1 MTAVAGEPRRVVL
14 LLDLDPLLPSPG
26 SSSASAPASAPAA
39 SSYLAAVLPAATSLL
54 AASPSP
60 ASLSAGRLF
69 FSSLSPIL
77 SSSLLPR
84 ALPAAPTPLS
94 FDLHPATLATLA
106 PLRRLALRAPT
117 HPRVPASSS
126 IAKSLLQLEHDY
138 SWDPDPQRA
147 RRRGFDPPP
156 NLVVLF
162 TAAAEF
168 DEFGADGSFI
178 DKFRKVFGPARD
190 RLSANGLQ
198 VCWVAVASASEGIRR
213 AVTELGWWFTTADA
227 VALGSAVAPPTLV
240 WGGVGLCVGE
250 GGQRGEVV
258 LEIAD
263 VEGKPLL
270 CKSCEV
276 EVVGSPRWQGSGN
289 SVSKILVK
297 SVCEVGNWEQ
307 LVGGDGD
314 AAMVRGCQREG
325 GKGDG
330 EEAVVKEYFPHQVL
344 ELVLGDE
351 KDRLGGAKPIWQLIL
366 VFLSRRNYC
375 AVVSVSDGYGSSVDG
390 VLVPF
395 SMNCALLR
403 FNKNGSS
410 LGQVAAKGL
419 ETPDS
424 CVSDAA
430 KVQSA
435 RRKRSRLVN
444 KLCEATTWNTFCDVL
459 LKHADGSMPV
469 VDFEEL
475 YFSRY
480 GATSKKLRFLKCWM
494 KQVKQSYLNTLLS
507 LHTEREKCL
516 PSKDESEARLLVS
529 EEDASAGRVNF
540 SVDDADSNKV
550 ETPLNE
556 ADCNKVDI
564 PVDEADCSG
573 VDRPVG
579 EESSMFSS
587 MEDLEAFL
595 ESVPHKIEQALCSED
610 ADLGNLAER
619 LVGLS
624 VHALLVKH
632 GKIAVRYS
640 EHKEEEDASG
650 AKIACELS
658 NILLRKPKELVSKY
672 RGSNSAS
679 VASEQTAKYS
689 TCYKIREHE
698 LQILLRMEIIKS
710 ELGSAIEES
719 SKQKMIKEICSLLQ
733 FIDINLQGDSFQSDS
748 ILEYAEKTIKSRY
761 ISSMEDVI
769 KKIYTQMEFDLF
781 DDDDEIDCS
790 DSVPSSSN
798 QEDARFD
805 RGRSHWNSAGASTS
819 ASAHHLLQG
828 DARSSR
834 QRDDDRHDELMVRAQ
849 LRRDRQRRLSS
860 FTSWVPDLRRVW
872 ALKHPGKEP
881 SVPLPRSRSS
891 SSSKRRKRRRAAC
904 TDVVFET
911 PMTAAKRQGSGSES
925 PPESD
930 GGEGTRAAALGTVSK
945 ALFDD
950 EEIETDVSSSSM

>member
-1 MTAVAGEPRRVVL
+1 MTAGAGEPRRVVL

-26 SSSASAPASAPAA
+26 STVPASAPAPAA

-69 FSSLSPIL
+69 FSSLPPIL

-84 ALPAAPTPLS
+84 PLPAAPTPLS
-94 FDLHPATLATLA
+94 FDLHQATLAALA
-106 PLRRLALRAPT
+106 PLRRLALRPPA
-117 HPRVPASSS
+117 HPLVPASSS

-138 SWDPDPQRA
+138 SWDPDPHRA

-168 DEFGADGSFI
+168 DEFGDKGSFV

-213 AVTELGWWFTTADA
+213 AVTESGWWFTTADA
-227 VALGSAVAPPTLV
+227 VALGSAVVPPALV
-240 WGGVGLCVGE
+240 WGGVGLGVGE
-250 GGQRGEVV
+250 GGRRGEVV

-270 CKSCEV
+270 CKGCEV
-276 EVVGSPRWQGSGN
+276 EVVGSPRFQASGN
-289 SVSKILVK
+289 GVSRIHVK

-307 LVGGDGD
+307 LSGGDGD
-314 AAMVRGCQREG
+314 AVMVRGLLRHG

-330 EEAVVKEYFPHQVL
+330 EEAVDKEYFPHQIL
-344 ELVLGDE
+344 ELVLGAE

-366 VFLSRRNYC
+366 VFLSRRNYR
-375 AVVSVSDGYGSSVDG
+375 AVVSVSDGDGNSVDG

-395 SMNCALLR
+395 SMNCALLH
-403 FNKNGSS
+403 FDKNSS
-410 LGQVAAKGL
+410 GLGQVAAKGP
-419 ETPDS
+419 ETPNS

-435 RRKRSRLVN
+435 RRKRGRLVN
-444 KLCEATTWNTFCDVL
+444 KLLEATTWSTFCDVL
-459 LKHADGSMPV
+459 LKHADGSMPM

-475 YFSRY
+475 YFNRY
-480 GATSKKLRFLKCWM
+480 DATSKKLRFLKCWM
-494 KQVKQSYLNTLLS
+494 KQVKQSYLNTLPS
-507 LHTEREKCL
+507 LPTEREKCL
-516 PSKDESEARLLVS
+516 PSQDESEARILVS
-529 EEDASAGRVNF
+529 EEDASASRVNF

-550 ETPLNE
+550 DTPLNE
-556 ADCNKVDI
+556 ADCSKLET
-564 PVDEADCSG
+564 PVDEVDCSG
-573 VDRPVG
+573 VDRTVG

-587 MEDLEAFL
+587 VEDLEAFL
-595 ESVPHKIEQALCSED
+595 GSVPHKIEQALCSED

-619 LVGLS
+619 LVLLS
-624 VHALLVKH
+624 AHALLAKH
-632 GKIAVRYS
+632 GKIAVRYF
-640 EHKEEEDASG
+640 EYKEAEDVSG

-658 NILLRKPKELVSKY
+658 NILVRKPKELVSKY
-672 RGSNSAS
+672 KGSGSAS

-710 ELGSAIEES
+710 ELGSAIEEG

-748 ILEYAEKTIKSRY
+748 ILEYTEKTIKSRY
-761 ISSMEDVI
+761 INSMDDVI

-781 DDDDEIDCS
+781 DDEDEIDFS
-790 DSVPSSSN
+790 DSIPSSSN
-798 QEDARFD
+798 HEDARVD
-805 RGRSHWNSAGASTS
+805 RDRSHRNSAGASTS
-819 ASAHHLLQG
+819 ASALHLLQR

-834 QRDDDRHDELMVRAQ
+834 QRDDDRHDQLMARAQ
-849 LRRDRQRRLSS
+849 ERRDRQRRLSS

-881 SVPLPRSRSS
+881 SLPMPRSR

-904 TDVVFET
+904 SDMVLET
-911 PMTAAKRQGSGSES
+911 PMTAKRQESVSES
-925 PPESD
+925 PPESN
-930 GGEGTRAAALGTVSK
+930 GGEGMSKAAALGTVSK
-945 ALFDD
+945 TLFDD

>member
-1 MTAVAGEPRRVVL
+1 MTAGAGEPRRVVL

-26 SSSASAPASAPAA
+26 SRAAAAA

-54 AASPSP
+54 AATPSQ

-69 FSSLSPIL
+69 FSSLSPII

-84 ALPAAPTPLS
+84 PLPAAPAPLS
-94 FDLHPATLATLA
+94 FDLHPATLAALA
-106 PLRRLALRAPT
+106 PLRRLALRPPT
-117 HPRVPASSS
+117 HPRVPSSSS

-138 SWDPDPQRA
+138 SWDSDPLHA
-147 RRRGFDPPP
+147 RRRAFDPPP

-168 DEFGADGSFI
+168 DEFGCDAGYVE
-178 DKFRKVFGPARD
+178 KFRKVFGPVRD
-190 RLSANGLQ
+190 RLSANGLH
-198 VCWVAVASASEGIRR
+198 VCWVAVASACEGIRR
-213 AVTELGWWFTTADA
+213 AVTKLGWWFTTADA
-227 VALGSAVAPPTLV
+227 VALGSAVAPPALV
-240 WGGVGLCVGE
+240 WGGVGLGVAE
-250 GGQRGEVV
+250 VGQRGDVI

-270 CKSCEV
+270 CKGCEV
-276 EVVGSPRWQGSGN
+276 EVVGSAPWQASGN
-289 SVSKILVK
+289 GVSRIHVK
-297 SVCEVGNWEQ
+297 SVCEVGNSD
-307 LVGGDGD
+307 LLMGGNGD
-314 AAMVRGCQREG
+314 ATMVRGLLRDG
-325 GKGDG
+325 GKGDT
-330 EEAVVKEYFPHQVL
+330 EEAVDREFFPHQIL

-351 KDRLGGAKPIWQLIL
+351 KDQLGVAKPIWQLML

-375 AVVSVSDGYGSSVDG
+375 AVVSVSDGDGNSLDG

-395 SMNCALLR
+395 SVNCAVLH
-403 FNKNGSS
+403 FDKNGNG
-410 LGQVAAKGL
+410 LGQVAAKGP
-419 ETPDS
+419 ETADN

-435 RRKRSRLVN
+435 RRKRSRLVS
-444 KLCEATTWNTFCDVL
+444 KLLEATTWNTFCDVL
-459 LKHADGSMPV
+459 LKHVDGSIPV

-507 LHTEREKCL
+507 LHTERDNSL
-516 PSKDESEARLLVS
+516 PPKDDSEARVLIS
-529 EEDASAGRVNF
+529 EGDASAGRVNF
-540 SVDDADSNKV
+540 SVDNADSNKV
-550 ETPLNE
+550 DTPLDE
-556 ADCNKVDI
+556 SDCNKVDI
-564 PVDEADCSG
+564 PVDETDCSG

-579 EESSMFSS
+579 EESSMFTS

-595 ESVPHKIEQALCSED
+595 GSVPHKIEQALCSED
-610 ADLGNLAER
+610 ADLGTLAER

-624 VHALLVKH
+624 VHVLLVKH
-632 GKIAVRYS
+632 GKIAVRYF
-640 EHKEEEDASG
+640 EREEAEDASG
-650 AKIACELS
+650 TKITCELS
-658 NILLRKPKELVSKY
+658 NILLRKPKELVLKY
-672 RGSNSAS
+672 KGSDSAS
-679 VASEQTAKYS
+679 VALEQNTKHS

-710 ELGSAIEES
+710 ELGSAIEEG

-781 DDDDEIDCS
+781 DDEDEVDCS
-790 DSVPSSSN
+790 DSIPSSSN
-798 QEDARFD
+798 QEYGRVD
-805 RGRSHWNSAGASTS
+805 RGRSHWNIAYASTS
-819 ASAHHLLQG
+819 ASALQLVQR

-834 QRDDDRHDELMVRAQ
+834 QHDDERHDKLMVRAQ
-849 LRRDRQRRLSS
+849 ERRDRQRRLSS

-881 SVPLPRSRSS
+881 SVTVPRSR
-891 SSSKRRKRRRAAC
+891 SSSKRRKRWRAAC

-911 PMTAAKRQGSGSES
+911 PMTAKRLESGS
-925 PPESD
+925 ESD
-930 GGEGTRAAALGTVSK
+930 GGEGTRTATLETLSNT
-945 ALFDD
+945 LFDD

>member
-1 MTAVAGEPRRVVL
+1 MTASSGEPRRVVV

-26 SSSASAPASAPAA
+26 SSAPASAPVA

-60 ASLSAGRLF
+60 PSLSAGRLF

-84 ALPAAPTPLS
+84 TLPAAPTPLS
-94 FDLHPATLATLA
+94 FDLHAATLAALA

-138 SWDPDPQRA
+138 SWDPDPQHA

-168 DEFGADGSFI
+168 DEFGGSASYAE
-178 DKFRKVFGPARD
+178 KFRNVFGPVRD
-190 RLSANGLQ
+190 RLLANGLH
-198 VCWVAVASASEGIRR
+198 VCWVAVASAGEEIRA
-213 AVTELGWWFTTADA
+213 AVTKLGWWFTTADA
-227 VALGSAVAPPTLV
+227 VALGSAVAPPALV
-240 WGGVGLCVGE
+240 WGGVGLGIAE
-250 GGQRGEVV
+250 GGRRGEVV

-263 VEGKPLL
+263 VKGKPLL
-270 CKSCEV
+270 CKGCQV
-276 EVVGSPRWQGSGN
+276 EVVGSARWQASGN
-289 SVSKILVK
+289 GVSRIHVK
-297 SVCEVGNWEQ
+297 SVCEVGNWEH
-307 LVGGDGD
+307 LTGGDGD
-314 AAMVRGCQREG
+314 VAMVRGLLRDG
-325 GKGDG
+325 GKCDG
-330 EEAVVKEYFPHQVL
+330 EEAVDKEYFPHQIL

-351 KDRLGGAKPIWQLIL
+351 NDRLGGAKPIWQLIL

-375 AVVSVSDGYGSSVDG
+375 AVVSVSDGDGNSVDG
-390 VLVPF
+390 ILMPF
-395 SMNCALLR
+395 SLNCALLH
-403 FNKNGSS
+403 FDKNDSG
-410 LGQVAAKGL
+410 LGQVAAKGP
-419 ETPDS
+419 ETPGS
-424 CVSDAA
+424 HVSDAA
-430 KVQSA
+430 KVQGA

-444 KLCEATTWNTFCDVL
+444 KLLEANTWNTFCEVL

-480 GATSKKLRFLKCWM
+480 GTKSKKLRFLKCWM
-494 KQVKQSYLNTLLS
+494 KQVKQSYLTTLLS
-507 LHTEREKCL
+507 LHTESEKCL
-516 PSKDESEARLLVS
+516 SSKDESETRVLVS
-529 EEDASAGRVNF
+529 EEDVLASRVNF
-540 SVDDADSNKV
+540 SMDDADSNKV

-556 ADCNKVDI
+556 ADFSRVDT
-564 PVDEADCSG
+564 PVDEPVCSG

-587 MEDLEAFL
+587 MEDLEAFIA
-595 ESVPHKIEQALCSED
+595 SVPHKIEQALCSED

-632 GKIAVRYS
+632 GKIEVRYF
-640 EHKEEEDASG
+640 EHKEAEDASG

-658 NILLRKPKELVSKY
+658 NVLLRKPKELVAKY
-672 RGSNSAS
+672 KGSDSSS
-679 VASEQTAKYS
+679 VASEQTTKHS

-698 LQILLRMEIIKS
+698 LQILLRMEVIKS
-710 ELGSAIEES
+710 ELGSAMEEG

-748 ILEYAEKTIKSRY
+748 ILEYAEKNIKSRY
-761 ISSMEDVI
+761 INSMEDVI

-781 DDDDEIDCS
+781 DDEDEFDCS
-790 DSVPSSSN
+790 DSIPSSSN
-798 QEDARFD
+798 HEDGRVD
-805 RGRSHWNSAGASTS
+805 RSRGHWNSAGASTS
-819 ASAHHLLQG
+819 ASALHLLQR

-834 QRDDDRHDELMVRAQ
+834 QRDDDRHNELMVRAQ
-849 LRRDRQRRLSS
+849 ERRDRQRRLSS

-881 SVPLPRSRSS
+881 SVPVPRSR

-904 TDVVFET
+904 TDMVLET
-911 PMTAAKRQGSGSES
+911 PMTAKRQESGSES

-930 GGEGTRAAALGTVSK
+930 RGGEGSRAAALETVSK
-945 ALFDD
+945 TLFDE